1 MASAKSNETGRFVRS
16 ENVRILKYVFH
27 SESSKTPR
35 GKVYETQL
43 AHERPLRT
51 AEFEFSAG
59 SSYVG

>member
-1 MASAKSNETGRFVRS
+1 LRS
-16 ENVRILKYVFH
+16 ENARILEYVFH

-35 GKVYETQL
+35 GKVYETQS